1 MKLNTLENILKSLE
15 NLENEVKLDKETIDK
30 AYKPLERMLNI

>member
-30 AYKPLERMLNI
+30 ALKPLERMLNI